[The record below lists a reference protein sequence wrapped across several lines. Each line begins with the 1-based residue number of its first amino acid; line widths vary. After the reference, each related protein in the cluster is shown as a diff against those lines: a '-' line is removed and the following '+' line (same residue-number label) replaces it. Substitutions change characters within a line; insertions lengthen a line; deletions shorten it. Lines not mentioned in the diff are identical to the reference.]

1 MKIAKNEEKLEKR
14 NRKLE
19 DKYAAMEQFN
29 TMISQVVSIHLNF
42 ISGLT
47 TFLRRLVWIYF
58 S

>member
-29 TMISQVVSIHLNF
+29 TMISQVVSTLELYIRFNYIF
-42 ISGLT
+42 ETFGLD
-47 TFLRRLVWIYF
+47 TF
-58 S
+58 